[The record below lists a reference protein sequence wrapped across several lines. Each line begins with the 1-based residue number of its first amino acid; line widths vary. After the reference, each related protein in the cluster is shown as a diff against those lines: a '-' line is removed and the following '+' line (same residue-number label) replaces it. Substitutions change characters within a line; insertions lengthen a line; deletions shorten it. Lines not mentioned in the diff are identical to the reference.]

1 MQARMIEKPI
11 SSSNVKLKIVLVE
24 DNDINR
30 LLMRDFLIHCGHYV
44 IDLANATNFLETL
57 EEINPDVIL
66 LDLKLKDMDGF
77 QLLEQIQIS
86 PKFQQ
91 IPIIVISGLA
101 FEADKKRAL
110 ALGVHKYLVK
120 PINLNDLRQVLQ
132 EEVDCSWRC

>member
-1 MQARMIEKPI
+1 MIEKLI
-11 SSSNVKLKIVLVE
+11 SSSNIKLKIVLVE

-30 LLMRDFLIHCGHYV
+30 LLMRDFLSHCGHYV
-44 IDLANATNFLETL
+44 ADLANATNFLEML
-57 EEINPDVIL
+57 EEISPDVIL
-66 LDLKLKDMDGF
+66 LDLKLKDTDGF
-77 QLLEQIQIS
+77 QLLEQLQSS

-110 ALGVHKYLVK
+110 ALGAHKYLVK